1 MLLDRLQSGFL
12 LYETPQKLMRV
23 ELSLQQRIY
32 LLWTFR
38 NFRQLSVP
46 LLNAREQALVNALFR
61 KDADVVLD
69 SYDPEFVIG
78 VVEKFVPPK
87 ARHYTQTIHTAPIAE
102 TIHTAITSEPSEIA
116 PQAEPISSFSPTA
129 PRFSWPK
136 LAPFKF
142 AKSKFATAVG
152 ALFLAVVCAGAWYRM
167 QATPESA
174 ASNPPQLEQANFIA
188 PPPVAAQTAPETVIP
203 SKDASPDASQAA
215 AQTTTQT
222 SLQTAP
228 QPARQKTEPAINSAG
243 FEIAAAT
250 PPPSPAPKRE
260 NRVRD
265 AAPTP
270 SLPVT
275 IPVPIKESGIQ
286 ATRPPLHF
294 VYPVV
299 SNVRAHGVVALTAR
313 VDSDGT
319 VRTVQIVSGNRAL
332 AAAAVRAVRQ
342 WRYRPY
348 LNDGQP
354 VATATNIVISF
365 LSSDA
370 ISMSFPPSISVTQ

>member
-12 LYETPQKLMRV
+12 LFETPQKLMRV

-46 LLNAREQALVNALFR
+46 LLNAREQALVNSLFR
-61 KDADVVLD
+61 NDADDVTD

-78 VVEKFVPPK
+78 VVEKFVPSK
-87 ARHYTQTIHTAPIAE
+87 APSHIQTIHTALA
-102 TIHTAITSEPSEIA
+102 SEHSEIS
-116 PQAEPISSFSPTA
+116 PQAESVPSPSPSL
-129 PRFSWPK
+129 PRFAWPK
-136 LAPFKF
+136 LAPFKL
-142 AKSKFATAVG
+142 AKSKLATAVG
-152 ALFLAVVCAGAWYRM
+152 ALFLAVVCAGAWHRM
-167 QATPESA
+167 QATPGSA
-174 ASNPPQLEQANFIA
+174 ASNQPELEQANLVA
-188 PPPVAAQTAPETVIP
+188 PPPAIAPTTSEAVIP
-203 SKDASPDASQAA
+203 SNDASQAEPQA
-215 AQTTTQT
+215 VPQTT
-222 SLQTAP
+222 P
-228 QPARQKTEPAINSAG
+228 QPALQKAEPAINSAG

-250 PPPSPAPKRE
+250 PAPSPAPKRE
-260 NRVRD
+260 SRVHD
-265 AAPTP
+265 ATATP
-270 SLPVT
+270 SLPVS
-275 IPVPIKESGIQ
+275 VPIPIPIEDSGIQ

-299 SNVRAHGVVALTAR
+299 SNARAHGVVALTAG

-319 VRTVQIVSGNRAL
+319 VRTVKIVSGNRAL

-348 LNDGQP
+348 LNEGQP

-370 ISMSFPPSISVTQ
+370 ISMSFPPSIPDAR